1 MNLTVKSKLL
11 LESMHV
17 KIVRKVT
24 ILTDRQL
31 NAKIQLRK
39 DMQLEFMIKK
49 VDMLTQFLTVA
60 LKKNLKQSI
69 FMTHPMNAFYVQMS
83 FQTVINA
90 HHLTLV

>member
-1 MNLTVKSKLL
+1 MNALRSFLIVTNAVFQMTVELFVMNVKEILKFGNKQENVMNLTVKSKLL

-39 DMQLEFMIKK
+39 DM
-49 VDMLTQFLTVA
+49 
-60 LKKNLKQSI
+60 
-69 FMTHPMNAFYVQMS
+69 
-83 FQTVINA
+83 
-90 HHLTLV
+90 